1 MRVLYQAEL
10 HPEMDGETSSII
22 QEKQDKINGE
32 FCVELEKD
40 AVERLV
46 ASLLLTSLFFS
57 VFMLL

>member
-1 MRVLYQAEL
+1 
-10 HPEMDGETSSII
+10 MDGETFSII

-40 AVERLV
+40 AVERLS